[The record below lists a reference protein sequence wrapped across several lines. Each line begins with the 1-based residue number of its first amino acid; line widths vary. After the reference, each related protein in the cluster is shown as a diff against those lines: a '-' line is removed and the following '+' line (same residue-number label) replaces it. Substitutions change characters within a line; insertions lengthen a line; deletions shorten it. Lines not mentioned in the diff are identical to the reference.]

1 MAKYIDNSLRDLALQ
16 AIKDTANKMVFL
28 KAYTY
33 GDTYTAVHVTNNI
46 GEVATVVGDFTL
58 AGSGNGRKVTVTS
71 KTITG
76 ASASGPAPD
85 LHVALVD
92 TANSKVLAVTKEN
105 AITEVFD
112 GNTLDIPP
120 FDITL
125 PQSV

>member
-1 MAKYIDNSLRDLALQ
+1 MAKYIDNSLRDLPLQ
-16 AIKDTANKMVFL
+16 SIKDNADKMIFL

-33 GDTYTAVHVTNNI
+33 GDNYTTVNVTNNI
-46 GEVATVVGDFTL
+46 GEVVTVTGDFTL
-58 AGSGNGRKVTVTS
+58 SGSGNGRKVSVAT

-76 ASASGPAPD
+76 ASASGPTPD
-85 LHVALVD
+85 CHVALVD
-92 TANSKVLAVTKEN
+92 TGNSTVLVVTKEN
-105 AITEVFD
+105 SITEVFD